1 MEQRTRVIEE
11 LGSSRLMSAA
21 WQGQALT
28 VRMRLGLGE
37 VDVNAR
43 DRAGRTPLHMA
54 AMRGHRE
61 MAEVL
66 LSNGALVN
74 ACDGD
79 GWTPLRWLWP
89 AGCGKSA
96 SYCASTARTERAA
109 HNMRH
114 GLGESRGRVCFA
126 TSLVGEAGFECAR
139 GAQAHSPRPPGGGR
153 PRPAHPN

>member
-79 GWTPLRWLWP
+79 GWTPLRW
-89 AGCGKSA
+89 AMA
-96 SYCASTARTERAA
+96 SGVREVSELLREYGA
-109 HNMRH
+109 H
-114 GLGESRGRVCFA
+114 
-126 TSLVGEAGFECAR
+126 
-139 GAQAHSPRPPGGGR
+139 
-153 PRPAHPN
+153 